1 MVERFWDFSVRTYG
15 VSGVSQACLALQDE
29 RGVDVNMML
38 YCIWIGAT
46 RGVFNEQ
53 LYRAAM
59 DYSHDW
65 AAHVV
70 RPLRAARTW
79 MKSEGCRREGAPAE
93 SCMSVRKRI
102 KAVELEAEKLQ
113 QDALESFAL
122 DQDGEPEKNNQ
133 VIAAV
138 ENIKRYFADIE
149 VHLDNRVCQNSAIVV
164 GAAIDGASPQ
174 RVVDALHGA

>member
-1 MVERFWDFSVRTYG
+1 MGWTMVERFWDFSVRTYG

-29 RGVDVNMML
+29 RGVDVNMLL

-113 QDALESFAL
+113 QDALESFAMVDTWGL
-122 DQDGEPEKNNQ
+122 GRPSSS
-133 VIAAV
+133 
-138 ENIKRYFADIE
+138 KRKSC
-149 VHLDNRVCQNSAIVV
+149 NKVV
-164 GAAIDGASPQ
+164 GERGWRS
-174 RVVDALHGA
+174 ALQSRLQWIKTANPKRIVR